1 MFYQQALDA
10 GDYQPDAV
18 QRQTVEAL
26 TVIQQAL
33 IERERSTPVAESRG
47 LRGRL
52 QSLLGKPAAKPQEP
66 VQGLYMWGGVGRG
79 KTWLMDLFSTA
90 FPASGSC
97 VCISTALCCG
107 YKKSWLRCKGK
118 KTH

>member
-1 MFYQQALDA
+1 MPSNRPTSVLTPTMFYQQALDA

-79 KTWLMDLFSTA
+79 KTWLMDLFFHSI
-90 FPASGSC
+90 PSER
-97 VCISTALCCG
+97 
-107 YKKSWLRCKGK
+107 KLR
-118 KTH
+118 